1 MALEDF
7 YEKLVLLERK
17 VISDGMGG
25 FEETYGEGIQF
36 LGAIGTDSSAE
47 MRLAEQQGLKSI
59 YTVTIDK
66 NIPIAYHDIIKRV
79 KDDKLYRITTDPA
92 DMETPTFSNL
102 NFKQMSAEKWTI

>member
-7 YEKLVLLERK
+7 FEKLVLLERK

-25 FEETYGEGIQF
+25 FEETYGDGIQF
-36 LGAIGTDSSAE
+36 LGAVNTDSSIE
-47 MRLAEQQGLKSI
+47 MRLAEQNGLKSV

-66 NIPIAYHDIIKRV
+66 KLPVKYHDIVKRA
-79 KDDKLYRITTDPA
+79 KDNKLYRITSDPN
-92 DMETPTFSNL
+92 DSETPSFSDL